1 MPCMHVDIHGKLDP
15 PRRARTSF
23 KSYKLDLGADPL
35 LECCDDP
42 ADTGAR
48 EMEWTGAEARD
59 LVRLFTSENTAA
71 LRDVRIGRGSLARPV
86 KVVSESYTTS
96 YTKA

>member
-1 MPCMHVDIHGKLDP
+1 M
-15 PRRARTSF
+15 
-23 KSYKLDLGADPL
+23 
-35 LECCDDP
+35 ECCDDP

-48 EMEWTGAEARD
+48 EMEWTGAEARE

-86 KVVSESYTTS
+86 KVVSGN
-96 YTKA
+96 